1 MEKKILLDLSHIPDL
16 ILKLNIR
23 LYFFLCRVKWHPFK
37 AIKTE
42 RTKNLN
48 RILLKFVVILTL
60 LKIIHKFYIANRKSC
75 SNIKN
80 FTDYGQI
87 IYFCIIFIEK
97 RIDLTALKGNNYK
110 KKFKHIILESSWK
123 WADVLHSHL
132 YIPQIKRTIMIEL
145 LDTLL
150 YPPQRSCRGVYWF
163 HHVRPSVCRQILC
176 RTIT

>member
-1 MEKKILLDLSHIPDL
+1 VEKKILLDLSHIPDL

-80 FTDYGQI
+80 CIQI
-87 IYFCIIFIEK
+87 MDKLYTFVLYSSK
-97 RIDLTALKGNNYK
+97 KGS
-110 KKFKHIILESSWK
+110 I
-123 WADVLHSHL
+123 
-132 YIPQIKRTIMIEL
+132 
-145 LDTLL
+145 
-150 YPPQRSCRGVYWF
+150 
-163 HHVRPSVCRQILC
+163 
-176 RTIT
+176 